1 MARSAFG
8 ALNIKIQEHL
18 HYALFLLLL
27 ATIHVIA
34 KTNTRTTTVAA
45 TTTMTLKDVV
55 PAEITLLS
63 VQTSTYAVESRLT
76 GEWGAV

>member
-8 ALNIKIQEHL
+8 ALNIKIQERL

-55 PAEITLLS
+55 PAKIIFRTVLILS
-63 VQTSTYAVESRLT
+63 YAV
-76 GEWGAV
+76 AAY